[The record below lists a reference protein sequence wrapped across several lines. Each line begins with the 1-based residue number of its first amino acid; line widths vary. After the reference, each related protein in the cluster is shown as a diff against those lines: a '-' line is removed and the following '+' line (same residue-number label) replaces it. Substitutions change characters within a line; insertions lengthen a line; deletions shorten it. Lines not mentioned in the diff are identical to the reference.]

1 MQASVLGSPD
11 LRGTE
16 LTPDGQSDVPATV
29 ERWAEDLSVSDT
41 VWIDNGNHLITSYE
55 PGVDPT

>member
-1 MQASVLGSPD
+1 MGSPD